1 MKKTKKQQPDGSA
14 EDVIR
19 KVKRRLYAYPQL
31 KANIKEYELDIEDI
45 KRELFG
51 RDKSIVLKRSRGGE
65 PLSIEERRAARILLL
80 EQYKERDEREI
91 KTIERALSKI
101 ETEEYSGIIRL
112 YYFDRLTVQAI
123 AGKMNCDV
131 STMYR
136 QKSRLVNMLSV
147 ILYGADALV

>member
-1 MKKTKKQQPDGSA
+1 MSRNKDEKEEKQGN
-14 EDVIR
+14 EIVR
-19 KVKRRLYAYPQL
+19 KVKKRLYAYPQL
-31 KANIKEYELDIEDI
+31 KENIKEYELDIADI

-51 RDKSIVLKRSRGGE
+51 RDKSIVLQVSRGGE

-91 KTIERALSKI
+91 KTIERALKKI
-101 ETEEYSGIIRL
+101 EREEYSGIIRL
-112 YYFDRLTVQAI
+112 YYFERLMVQAI
-123 AGKMNCDV
+123 AEKMNCDV

-136 QKSRLVNMLSV
+136 QKARLVNMLSV

>member
-1 MKKTKKQQPDGSA
+1 MKKTKKQQPDGKA
-14 EDVIR
+14 VDVIS
-19 KVKRRLYAYPQL
+19 KVKKRLYAYPQL
-31 KANIKEYELDIEDI
+31 KANIKEYELDIEDT
-45 KRELFG
+45 KKELFG

-91 KTIERALSKI
+91 KTIERALKKI
-101 ETEEYSGIIRL
+101 EVEEYSGIIRL
-112 YYFDRLTVQAI
+112 YYFERLMVQAI
-123 AGKMNCDV
+123 AEKMNCDV

-136 QKSRLVNMLSV
+136 QKARLVNMLSV